1 MSVLTILQE
10 KFEKLNKE
18 IEEEGNKLDQYIKEK
33 TAIDKEIIALSQKIN
48 QLNEGIK
55 ESTNRKSILERTEI
69 ELKKSYNNIIDT
81 ATNLI
86 DTLNSQ
92 LPN

>member
-48 QLNEGIK
+48 QLNKEIE